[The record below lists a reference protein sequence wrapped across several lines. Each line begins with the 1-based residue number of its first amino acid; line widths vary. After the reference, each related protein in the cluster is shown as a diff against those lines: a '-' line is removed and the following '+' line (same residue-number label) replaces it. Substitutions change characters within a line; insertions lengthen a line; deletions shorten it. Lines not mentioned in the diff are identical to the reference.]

1 MINARSTLSAI
12 PRSLRHAEAI
22 LFGLHSERAGPEITA
37 ACFTRE
43 KSFLICRDRRRPAV
57 HFQTQASV
65 ARTDL
70 SAESDRGSRTV
81 HSNQTSEGRWAD
93 ATGQIYK
100 WKITSGVI
108 KELYR
113 VSLLGWVTG
122 QSGWIK
128 SIDVQH

>member
-57 HFQTQASV
+57 RFQTQASV

-70 SAESDRGSRTV
+70 SAESDRGS
-81 HSNQTSEGRWAD
+81 A
-93 ATGQIYK
+93 
-100 WKITSGVI
+100 
-108 KELYR
+108 ELQDNA
-113 VSLLGWVTG
+113 L
-122 QSGWIK
+122 QSDIWGEVGGCDGTDI
-128 SIDVQH
+128 